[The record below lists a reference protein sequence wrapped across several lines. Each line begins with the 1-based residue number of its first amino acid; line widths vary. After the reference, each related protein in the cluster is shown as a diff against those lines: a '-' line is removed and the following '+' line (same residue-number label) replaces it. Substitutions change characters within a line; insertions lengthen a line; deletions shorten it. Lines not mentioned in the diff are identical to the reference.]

1 MEVLVSK
8 SEHPGE
14 KCGNTGHSHRG
25 HGRWYP
31 GHVVVACRQDVVL
44 SAEMGTMEVLVL
56 SLASQAT
63 SPGAAPGSI
72 ESYKNRQYVRQ
83 P

>member
-1 MEVLVSK
+1 MVSRAC
-8 SEHPGE
+8 SSGMQAG
-14 KCGNTGHSHRG
+14 CG
-25 HGRWYP
+25 P
-31 GHVVVACRQDVVL
+31 L

-72 ESYKNRQYVRQ
+72 ESYKNRHHVRQ